1 MPIPFPGM
9 DPYLEQPGIWNQIH
23 TNLISAIQRNLAAS
37 VRPTYYVAIEQR
49 TYLTLL
55 PPDDQ
60 LIGMPDALVIDEA
73 AMLPV
78 AAGTAVAEPTEIGT
92 LPAQEEVIERYLE
105 VRLTETR
112 EVVTVIEILS
122 PTNKVHADGR
132 RKYLD
137 KREKVLASQTS
148 LVEIDLLR
156 AGEPMPMYATRQTDY
171 RVVVS
176 RSWQR
181 PYAAFYLWDL
191 QEPIPDFHIPLR
203 RNEVEP
209 VLPLNDILHA
219 VYNEVGY
226 DLMINYGREAIPPL
240 TEAQAAWVR
249 EAVSLPG

>member
-1 MPIPFPGM
+1 MPTPFPGM
-9 DPYLEQPGIWNQIH
+9 DPYLEQPGVWNQVH
-23 TNLISAIQRNLAAS
+23 ADLIVDIRRRL
-37 VRPTYYVAIEQR
+37 VPMLRPTYHVAIEQR

-60 LIGMPDALVIDEA
+60 LVGIPDGLIIDKE
-73 AMLPV
+73 MMVPV
-78 AAGTAVAEPTEIGT
+78 AAGTAVAAPSEIGT
-92 LPAQEEVIERYLE
+92 LPALEEVKERYLE

-137 KREKVLASQTS
+137 KREKVLSSQTS

-156 AGEPMPMYATRQTDY
+156 AGEPMPMYASRQTDY

-181 PYAAFYLWDL
+181 PYAAFYLFDL
-191 QEPIPDFHIPLR
+191 REPVPDFYIPLR
-203 RNEVEP
+203 RDEPEP
-209 VLPLNDILHA
+209 VLPLNRILHD
-219 VYNEVGY
+219 VYDEGGY
-226 DLMINYGREAIPPL
+226 DLIVNYSREAIPPL
-240 TEAQAAWVR
+240 AEENAAWAAELTAR
-249 EAVSLPG
+249 